1 MPVLVVM
8 QDLEPEQ
15 MEVTTSFLHGDL
27 VEGVYMQQPQVIINQ
42 VNDKIVCK
50 LKNSLYGLKQIF

>member
-8 QDLEPEQ
+8 QDLELEQ
-15 MEVTTSFLHGDL
+15 MDVTTSFLHGDL
-27 VEGVYMQQPQVIINQ
+27 VEGVYVQQPQVINQ
-42 VNDKIVCK
+42 GNDKIVCK

>member
-1 MPVLVVM
+1 M
-8 QDLEPEQ
+8 QDLELEQ
-15 MEVTTSFLHGDL
+15 MDVTTSFLHGDL

>member
-8 QDLEPEQ
+8 QDLELEQ
-15 MEVTTSFLHGDL
+15 MDVTTSFLHGDL